1 MKIKHNK
8 VKNTGLIYELLVRQL
23 ASDILSN
30 KDSKSFEIINKYYKN
45 TEISKEYK
53 LYNTLIH
60 AGQLTESKADVF
72 ISTIL
77 EVSKRI
83 NKTKLKKEKYNLI
96 KEVKE
101 TYDIENFFKAKVND
115 YKVYASMYNLIE
127 ATNSN
132 EFIAPAEVIDNKVT
146 LLEFLTKKD
155 IDKEGV
161 QNQVLEEYAESDKA
175 TKIIAYKILVEKFN
189 KKYSSLTPDQ
199 KNVLKEYI
207 NNISSTQNLKEFLNQ
222 EILKAVKIL
231 SELKK
236 TVKDEVVKIKLTEV
250 IKTVEPIDKKDS
262 VKDHHVLAVLQY
274 YELIKEIKSIK

>member
-30 KDSKSFEIINKYYKN
+30 KDSKSFDIINKYFKN

-60 AGQLTESKADVF
+60 SGQLSESKADVF
-72 ISTIL
+72 ITTIL

-96 KEVKE
+96 KEIKD
-101 TYDIENFFKAKVND
+101 TYDIENFFKAKINN

-127 ATNSN
+127 ATNSSD
-132 EFIAPAEVIDNKVT
+132 FIAPAEVINNKVT
-146 LLEFLTKKD
+146 LLEYLTKQDVNKD
-155 IDKEGV
+155 AV
-161 QNQVLEEYAESDKA
+161 QSQVLEEYASSDKA
-175 TKIIAYKILVEKFN
+175 TKILAYKILVEKFN
-189 KKYSSLTPDQ
+189 KKYSNLTPEQ

-207 NNISSTQNLKEFLNQ
+207 NNISSTENLKEFLNKEMKKAI
-222 EILKAVKIL
+222 EIIA
-231 SELKK
+231 ELKK
-236 TVKDEVVKIKLTEV
+236 GLKDEVTKIKLTEV
-250 IKTVEPIDKKDS
+250 IKSVEPIGKKDS

-274 YELIKEIKSIK
+274 YELIKEIKAVK